1 MNTTINTMWLQLFA
15 VITTDGV
22 NANGTVT
29 SGSVGTGPANA
40 DLSPA
45 MKEWYD
51 KYIIEK
57 AGPELIHDQ
66 VAVKVPLPKNKGKSV
81 EFHEFM
87 SYPKAMTPLSEGV
100 TPLGRNMEMTSI
112 ISTIEQYGD
121 YTKITDMLDMTSV
134 DPIIAQA
141 TKAHA
146 RQAGLTLD
154 TVTRNVLNG
163 GTRVFFCQEDGD
175 GEAPTD
181 SAATVKARNQL
192 TANCKLTVKAI
203 QQAVT
208 LFEADNVPKIDGFYV
223 AFIHP
228 MMKYELMRDPEWVD
242 AHKYTTP
249 ENIYKNEIGQIA
261 GVRFIQSSE
270 AKIFRGTDDQCP
282 EGLAVFSTIL
292 LGADAYGV
300 TELEGGGLEVIVK
313 PLGAG
318 DDPLNQ
324 RQTVGWKATKTAER
338 LIEDYIMRIEA
349 CSPRYSAT
357 AKAN

>member
-1 MNTTINTMWLQLFA
+1 MNTTISNAMWLQMFA
-15 VITTDGV
+15 LIETDGV
-22 NANGTVT
+22 GANGTVT
-29 SGSVGTGPANA
+29 SGSVGEGSANPN
-40 DLSPA
+40 LSPA
-45 MKEWYD
+45 MKIWYD
-51 KYIIEK
+51 KFIIEK

-66 VAVKVPLPKNKGKSV
+66 LAVKVPLPKNKGKTV

-87 SYPKAMTPLSEGV
+87 SYPKVTTPLSEGV

-112 ISTIEQYGD
+112 TSTIEQYGD
-121 YTKITDMLDMTSV
+121 YTKVTDMLDMTAV
-134 DPIIAQA
+134 DPILAQA

-154 TVTRNVLNG
+154 TVTRNVLNA
-163 GTRVFFCQEDGD
+163 GTRVFFCQADGS
-175 GEAPTD
+175 GT
-181 SAATVKARNQL
+181 TVMERSEL
-192 TANCKLTVKAI
+192 TADCKLTVKAI

-208 LFEADNVPKIDGFYV
+208 LFESDNVPKIDGFYV
-223 AFIHP
+223 AYIHP
-228 MMKYELMRDPEWVD
+228 KMKYELMRDPEWID
-242 AHKYTTP
+242 AHKYATP

-270 AKIFRGTDDQCP
+270 AKIFAGAEDECP
-282 EGLAVFSTIL
+282 DGLAVFSTIL

-313 PLGAG
+313 PRGAG

-349 CSPRYSAT
+349 CSPEYSANT
-357 AKAN
+357 AAN